1 MRRVRP
7 LLFLSFDAA
16 RCAAMHVRQTFCYTI
31 PTFLLQLQALAEKS
45 YFQGLCSVEGRA
57 FSFPQDHRNL

>member
-1 MRRVRP
+1 MRRL

-31 PTFLLQLQALAEKS
+31 PTFFVQLQALAEKS
-45 YFQGLCSVEGRA
+45 YFEGRA